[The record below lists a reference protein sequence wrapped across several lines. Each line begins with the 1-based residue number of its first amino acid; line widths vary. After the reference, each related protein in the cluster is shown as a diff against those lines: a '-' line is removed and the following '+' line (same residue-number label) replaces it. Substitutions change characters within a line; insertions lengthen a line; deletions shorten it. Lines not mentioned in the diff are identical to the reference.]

1 MSLCRL
7 NKTEAEQEVCNDCDP
22 CQVEDDQWQ
31 TVGDSIVQSAI
42 VGDKQDS
49 ARSIGSSPMRQGG
62 RG

>member
-49 ARSIGSSPMRQGG
+49 ARSIRE
-62 RG
+62 